1 MSVAARPVAA
11 ASGQPAKEPPTYR
24 QFLAGFTVGNVV
36 IWAIILAGFAH
47 FVAFK
52 CYHADGVVAA
62 ATGLTYLLIMTAIV
76 TVLATHSTIV
86 GLAKQELDGKFRR
99 PEDLAAPGAGGA
111 ARTPWLSALRAL
123 AFWPLVAVATIA
135 ICRVL
140 APQGFSNAR
149 MVAIGAA
156 VGGIAVLVAVLLPGA
171 TAYRR
176 FRAAP
181 QPDLALW
188 DTTYM
193 VKHFFV
199 PWAVVNG
206 VINGLLGYSNYAAHA
221 GWPRAAASL
230 GVFLP
235 DVFGTAFI
243 TSLCMIFSAA
253 PHAMLDV
260 QRGRIAH
267 STPSPSLPG
276 LGRRIGLFALFALA
290 TTLITLLALHVF
302 GVEEAPLSLIVAI
315 KVLVGGMAGGTA
327 ACATAEWAIRHA
339 SHVHGAGVEMAAR
352 ADPRA

>member
-1 MSVAARPVAA
+1 
-11 ASGQPAKEPPTYR
+11 
-24 QFLAGFTVGNVV
+24 
-36 IWAIILAGFAH
+36 
-47 FVAFK
+47 
-52 CYHADGVVAA
+52 
-62 ATGLTYLLIMTAIV
+62 
-76 TVLATHSTIV
+76 
-86 GLAKQELDGKFRR
+86 
-99 PEDLAAPGAGGA
+99 
-111 ARTPWLSALRAL
+111 
-123 AFWPLVAVATIA
+123 
-135 ICRVL
+135 
-140 APQGFSNAR
+140 

-156 VGGIAVLVAVLLPGA
+156 AGGLTVLVAVLLPGA

-181 QPDLALW
+181 EPDLALR

-221 GWPRAAASL
+221 GWPRAAATL

-327 ACATAEWAIRHA
+327 AWATAEWAIRHA
-339 SHVHGAGVEMAAR
+339 SHVHGAGAAVESTR
-352 ADPRA
+352 VDPRA